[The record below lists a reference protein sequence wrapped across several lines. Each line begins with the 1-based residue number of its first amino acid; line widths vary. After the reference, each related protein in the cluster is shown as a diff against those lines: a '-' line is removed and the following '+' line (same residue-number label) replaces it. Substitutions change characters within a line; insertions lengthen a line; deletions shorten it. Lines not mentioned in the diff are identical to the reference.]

1 MTIVEDLRAPF
12 PNNRIHWRAQ
22 TLTRDGS
29 KALALA
35 YLDARDV
42 RQRLNDVVGPENWA
56 CEHYD
61 CGGGKLGCRLSIRID
76 GEWITKT
83 DGAGDTQVEAEKGAF
98 SSALKRAAVA
108 WGVGE
113 YLYDLDA
120 TWVPCKTWEKNGKKM
135 FDSFTDDPWKYV
147 KNQPS
152 GPAPQKADPARTP
165 IDDLVNEINTGIA
178 KAKTWDELGKFWTS
192 IETESD
198 LRIIRAEDQEAF
210 HKLVKIKD
218 QRKAQIADNHQIEH
232 AKEQAA

>member
-1 MTIVEDLRAPF
+1 MIDKLRAPF
-12 PNNRIHWRAQ
+12 PRDRIHWRAQ
-22 TLTRDGS
+22 TVTRDGS

-42 RQRLNDVVGPENWA
+42 RHRLNEVVGPENWT

-113 YLYDLDA
+113 YLYDMDA
-120 TWVPCKTWEKNGKKM
+120 VWVPCESYERNGKKM
-135 FDSFTDDPWKYV
+135 FSKFTADPWACV
-147 KNQPS
+147 REPS
-152 GPAPQKADPARTP
+152 RQEPRQDNKSGDGVTDLVATIKAGIAEARTLA
-165 IDDLVNEINTGIA
+165 DLAT
-178 KAKTWDELGKFWTS
+178 FWTS
-192 IETESD
+192 IETEAD
-198 LRIIRAEDQEAF
+198 LRIVRAEDQKAF
-210 HKLVKIKD
+210 HDLVQAKE
-218 QRKAQIADNHQIEH
+218 QRKAQVADGHQIDH